1 MTKTTEN
8 TLLEIVSPADPKS
21 GSDSFVFLP
30 AGSARKDGLT
40 FEPSDEVLT
49 ETGPADI
56 QMSELSG
63 GAMLS
68 FADTATA
75 EPQPILIPADG
86 AMLPAEVLA
95 SLLALPVNDAVLE
108 TEAGASLAGGGG
120 SVYRDACSW
129 SIRQPPDRAGQPANE
144 IEGSR
149 AAAEFRWGLAVGLE
163 DPGGDTDHDDCQ
175 GLGQSDS
182 PRHRHVRR
190 PRQGDCRRLWA
201 HIKELLAR
209 GA

>member
-8 TLLEIVSPADPKS
+8 TLLDIVSPADPKS
-21 GSDSFVFLP
+21 GSDAFVFLP

-40 FEPSDEVLT
+40 FEPSDEVLA

-95 SLLALPVNDAVLE
+95 SLLALPVSDAVLE
-108 TEAGASLAGGGG
+108 TEAGASLASGGG
-120 SVYRDACSW
+120 SVYQDDMGDPAAGLLAQDVLVGVEPADRDAEVVDTTGDGNFDTLGVTLDNY
-129 SIRQPPDRAGQPANE
+129 RGDLGLDDLQLVHQ
-144 IEGSR
+144 
-149 AAAEFRWGLAVGLE
+149 AAA
-163 DPGGDTDHDDCQ
+163 
-175 GLGQSDS
+175 
-182 PRHRHVRR
+182 
-190 PRQGDCRRLWA
+190 
-201 HIKELLAR
+201 
-209 GA
+209 